1 MNDTV
6 YYISEASKKVE
17 VEPHVLRYWED
28 ELKLPIGRNEMGH
41 RCYTEKDIETLR
53 RIRQLKEQGLQLRA
67 IRVVLQGGGQ
77 ELYSRKYMPDGVL
90 CGAAVK
96 AASGGAGIGA
106 MDGGTGVKTASG
118 GAGIGAVNG
127 GTGVKAASDDTGI
140 KDVYAGIEAR
150 AVDGGAQRKES
161 EAAGGKGR
169 QPDQGT
175 AEHSDL
181 KGNPVEEKLEDMIMK
196 KAKKY
201 MVTMSKGKET
211 VLEMPEEGRELREY
225 EEPLDEEK
233 EKKAK
238 RLQYLLQHMVTDA
251 VKSAN
256 REMCTEIKE
265 SILKELDYQFRQQEE
280 RDEERKKREEEHYRR
295 IDEMISQ
302 RRRPSERFG
311 RGKKKE
317 PLP

>member
-28 ELKLPIGRNEMGH
+28 ELKLPIERNEMGH
-41 RCYTEKDIETLR
+41 RCYREKDIETLR
-53 RIRQLKEQGLQLRA
+53 RIKQLKEQGLQHHPYRPK
-67 IRVVLQGGGQ
+67 LQGGGQ
-77 ELYSRKYMPDGVL
+77 ELYTS
-90 CGAAVK
+90 
-96 AASGGAGIGA
+96 
-106 MDGGTGVKTASG
+106 
-118 GAGIGAVNG
+118 
-127 GTGVKAASDDTGI
+127 
-140 KDVYAGIEAR
+140 
-150 AVDGGAQRKES
+150 VDEKS
-161 EAAGGKGR
+161 
-169 QPDQGT
+169 
-175 AEHSDL
+175 L
-181 KGNPVEEKLEDMIMK
+181 IEEKVEDMVMK

-211 VLEMPEEGRELREY
+211 VLEVPEEVPELKEY

-251 VKSAN
+251 VKNAN

-280 RDEERKKREEEHYRR
+280 RDEERKKLEEEHFRK
-295 IDEMISQ
+295 IDEMINQ
-302 RRRPSERFG
+302 RRRPGEKFG
-311 RGKKKE
+311 RNKKKE
-317 PLP
+317 PLSQK

>member
-28 ELKLPIGRNEMGH
+28 ELKLPIERNEMGH
-41 RCYTEKDIETLR
+41 RCYKEKDIETLR
-53 RIRQLKEQGLQLRA
+53 RIKQLKEQGLQLRA

-77 ELYSRKYMPDGVL
+77 GLYG
-90 CGAAVK
+90 
-96 AASGGAGIGA
+96 
-106 MDGGTGVKTASG
+106 
-118 GAGIGAVNG
+118 
-127 GTGVKAASDDTGI
+127 
-140 KDVYAGIEAR
+140 E
-150 AVDGGAQRKES
+150 KES
-161 EAAGGKGR
+161 I
-169 QPDQGT
+169 
-175 AEHSDL
+175 
-181 KGNPVEEKLEDMIMK
+181 EEKVEDMVMK

-211 VLEMPEEGRELREY
+211 VLEMPEETPELKEY
-225 EEPLDEEK
+225 EEPIDEEK

-256 REMCTEIKE
+256 QEMCTEIKE

-280 RDEERKKREEEHYRR
+280 RDEERRKLDEEHYRK

-302 RRRPSERFG
+302 RRRPGEKFG

-317 PLP
+317 PLPQK

>member
-28 ELKLPIGRNEMGH
+28 ELKLPIERNEMGH
-41 RCYTEKDIETLR
+41 RCYKEKDIETLR
-53 RIRQLKEQGLQLRA
+53 RIKELKEQGLQLRA
-67 IRVVLQGGGQ
+67 IRVVLQGAGQ
-77 ELYSRKYMPDGVL
+77 SFYSPERMAERNTVE
-90 CGAAVK
+90 AA
-96 AASGGAGIGA
+96 A
-106 MDGGTGVKTASG
+106 
-118 GAGIGAVNG
+118 
-127 GTGVKAASDDTGI
+127 
-140 KDVYAGIEAR
+140 EE
-150 AVDGGAQRKES
+150 KES
-161 EAAGGKGR
+161 I
-169 QPDQGT
+169 
-175 AEHSDL
+175 
-181 KGNPVEEKLEDMIMK
+181 EKSLEDMVMK

-211 VLEMPEEGRELREY
+211 VLEVPEESQELKEY

-251 VKSAN
+251 VKNAN

-280 RDEERKKREEEHYRR
+280 RDEERKKMEEEHFRK
-295 IDEMISQ
+295 IDEMIGL
-302 RRRPSERFG
+302 RRRPGEKFG
-311 RGKKKE
+311 RKKKKE
-317 PLP
+317 PLSQK

>member
-1 MNDTV
+1 MNDTI

-28 ELKLPIGRNEMGH
+28 ELKLAIRRNEMGH

-53 RIRQLKEQGLQLRA
+53 RIKLLKEQGLQLKA
-67 IRVVLQGGGQ
+67 IRTVLQGGGQ
-77 ELYSRKYMPDGVL
+77 ELYGRK
-90 CGAAVK
+90 
-96 AASGGAGIGA
+96 
-106 MDGGTGVKTASG
+106 
-118 GAGIGAVNG
+118 
-127 GTGVKAASDDTGI
+127 
-140 KDVYAGIEAR
+140 
-150 AVDGGAQRKES
+150 
-161 EAAGGKGR
+161 
-169 QPDQGT
+169 
-175 AEHSDL
+175 
-181 KGNPVEEKLEDMIMK
+181 PVEDGFAVEKADGSGMIKEEKEMESLRVDREPIEEKVEDMVMK

-211 VLEMPEEGRELREY
+211 VLEMPEEGPELKEY
-225 EEPLDEEK
+225 EEPIDEEK

-265 SILKELDYQFRQQEE
+265 SILKELDYQFRQQED
-280 RDEERKKREEEHYRR
+280 RDEERRKREEEHYRK

-302 RRRPSERFG
+302 RRRPGEKFG

-317 PLP
+317 PLPQK

>member
-1 MNDTV
+1 MNDTI

-28 ELKLPIGRNEMGH
+28 ELKLSIERNEMGH
-41 RCYTEKDIETLR
+41 RCYTEKNIEILR
-53 RIRQLKEQGLQLRA
+53 RVKQLKEQGLQLKA
-67 IRVVLQGGGQ
+67 IRTVLQGDSGDIFGGGHAREEQ
-77 ELYSRKYMPDGVL
+77 KENEIMGEET
-90 CGAAVK
+90 AA
-96 AASGGAGIGA
+96 
-106 MDGGTGVKTASG
+106 D
-118 GAGIGAVNG
+118 
-127 GTGVKAASDDTGI
+127 
-140 KDVYAGIEAR
+140 
-150 AVDGGAQRKES
+150 ES
-161 EAAGGKGR
+161 LR
-169 QPDQGT
+169 NQMI
-175 AEHSDL
+175 
-181 KGNPVEEKLEDMIMK
+181 EEKLEDMVMK

-211 VLEMPEEGRELREY
+211 VLEMPEEGQELKEY
-225 EEPLDEEK
+225 EGTLDDER

-238 RLQYLLQHMVTDA
+238 RLQYLLQRMVTDA

-280 RDEERKKREEEHYRR
+280 RDQEWRRLDEEHYRK

-302 RRRPSERFG
+302 RRRPGEKFA

-317 PLP
+317 PLPPK

>member
-67 IRVVLQGGGQ
+67 IRVVLQGGDQ
-77 ELYSRKYMPDGVL
+77 SFYSADR
-90 CGAAVK
+90 
-96 AASGGAGIGA
+96 
-106 MDGGTGVKTASG
+106 TAEK
-118 GAGIGAVNG
+118 N
-127 GTGVKAASDDTGI
+127 TM
-140 KDVYAGIEAR
+140 
-150 AVDGGAQRKES
+150 
-161 EAAGGKGR
+161 EAAAGEK
-169 QPDQGT
+169 
-175 AEHSDL
+175 E
-181 KGNPVEEKLEDMIMK
+181 PVEEKLEDMIMK

-211 VLEMPEEGRELREY
+211 VLEMPEEGQELKEY
-225 EEPLDEEK
+225 EGPLDEEK
-233 EKKAK
+233 EKKAR

-251 VKSAN
+251 VKNAN

-280 RDEERKKREEEHYRR
+280 RDEERRKLEEEHYRK

-302 RRRPSERFG
+302 RRRPGEKFG

-317 PLP
+317 PLPQK